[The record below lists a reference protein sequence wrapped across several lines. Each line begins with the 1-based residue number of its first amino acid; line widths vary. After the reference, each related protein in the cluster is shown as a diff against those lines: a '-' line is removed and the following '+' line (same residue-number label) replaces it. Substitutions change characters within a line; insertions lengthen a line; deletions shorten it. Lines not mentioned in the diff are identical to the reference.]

1 MNEDFLNVDN
11 RIPGQNYCCISFL
24 SPEKVMKNKEVFFV
38 TKFLHQVFNS
48 QDREYVDVRDKLND
62 NKNITYNNINEMYN
76 NWKFSRNNDLEMEFS
91 EVNDYATSM
100 RGVKVRGTYETLR
113 EARKRAQLLQ
123 NRDRNFNVFVGQVGY
138 WLPWDPAANDVEE
151 QEYQEGRLNELMKKY
166 QENADNRDFMY
177 EQDKEER
184 LKRAREEVRRRKEE
198 AERLRREEQE
208 REPLRLD
215 NVDVATEKIG
225 ELREILNEVDEN
237 VYATEKA
244 KMEQEKTR
252 FEQEKAAA
260 EPLKIEEL
268 KDELEKD
275 IEEETNNLGETLNNF
290 KSETVDSLD
299 KMDPWMQR
307 KMEQADAQQ
316 TEGTTEQSSSSSSV

>member
-1 MNEDFLNVDN
+1 
-11 RIPGQNYCCISFL
+11 
-24 SPEKVMKNKEVFFV
+24 
-38 TKFLHQVFNS
+38 
-48 QDREYVDVRDKLND
+48 
-62 NKNITYNNINEMYN
+62 
-76 NWKFSRNNDLEMEFS
+76 
-91 EVNDYATSM
+91 
-100 RGVKVRGTYETLR
+100 
-113 EARKRAQLLQ
+113 
-123 NRDRNFNVFVGQVGY
+123 VGQVGY
-138 WLPWDPAANDVEE
+138 WLPWDPAVNDVEE

-166 QENADNRDFMY
+166 QDNADNRDFMY

-244 KMEQEKTR
+244 KMDQEKER
-252 FEQEKAAA
+252 FEQEKAAS

-275 IEEETNNLGETLNNF
+275 IFEETNNLGETLNNF
-290 KSETVDSLD
+290 KSDTVESLD
-299 KMDPWMQR
+299 KIDPWMQR
-307 KMEQADAQQ
+307 KMEQVE
-316 TEGTTEQSSSSSSV
+316 TEGEPEQSSSSSV

>member
-1 MNEDFLNVDN
+1 MSELNEDFLSVDN
-11 RIPGQNYCCISFL
+11 RIPGQNFCCISFL

-38 TKFLHQVFNS
+38 TKFLHHVFNS
-48 QDREYVDVRDKLND
+48 QDRVYSDVREKMRDT
-62 NKNITYNNINEMYN
+62 KNITYNYINELYN
-76 NWKFSRNNDLEMEFS
+76 DWKFNKNNDLELEFS

-113 EARKRAQLLQ
+113 EAKKRAQLLQ
-123 NRDRNFNVFVGQVGY
+123 KRDRNFNVFVGQVGY
-138 WLPWDPAANDVEE
+138 WLPWDPEANDVEE

-184 LKRAREEVRRRKEE
+184 LKRAREEVRRRKDE
-198 AERLRREEQE
+198 AERLRREEKE

-237 VYATEKA
+237 VYETEKA
-244 KMEQEKTR
+244 KMEAEKAR
-252 FEQEKAAA
+252 FEKEKRKS
-260 EPLKIEEL
+260 EPLKIEEIQS
-268 KDELEKD
+268 ELEKD
-275 IEEETNNLGETLNNF
+275 IKEETENLGETLNNF
-290 KSETVDSLD
+290 KSETVESLD

-307 KMEQADAQQ
+307 KMEQENNQS
-316 TEGTTEQSSSSSSV
+316 QSS

>member
-1 MNEDFLNVDN
+1 MSELNEDFLSVDN
-11 RIPGQNYCCISFL
+11 RIPGQNFCCISFL

-38 TKFLHQVFNS
+38 TKFLHNVFNS
-48 QDREYVDVRDKLND
+48 QDRVYTDVREKMRDT
-62 NKNITYNNINEMYN
+62 KNITYNYINELYN
-76 NWKFSRNNDLEMEFS
+76 DWKFNKNNDLELEFS

-113 EARKRAQLLQ
+113 EAKKRAQLLQ
-123 NRDRNFNVFVGQVGY
+123 KRDKNFNVFVGQVGY
-138 WLPWDPAANDVEE
+138 WLPWDPQANDVEE

-177 EQDKEER
+177 EQDKDER
-184 LKRAREEVRRRKEE
+184 LKRAREEVRRRKDE
-198 AERLRREEQE
+198 AERVRREEKE

-237 VYATEKA
+237 VYETEKA
-244 KMEQEKTR
+244 KMEAEKTK
-252 FEQEKAAA
+252 FEKEKIEN
-260 EPLKIEEL
+260 EPLKIEEIQS
-268 KDELEKD
+268 ELEKD
-275 IEEETNNLGETLNNF
+275 IKEETENLGETLNNF
-290 KSETVDSLD
+290 KSETVESLD

-307 KMEQADAQQ
+307 KIEQEQNQ
-316 TEGTTEQSSSSSSV
+316 SQSS

>member
-1 MNEDFLNVDN
+1 MSELNEDFLSVDN
-11 RIPGQNYCCISFL
+11 RIPGQNFCCISFL

-38 TKFLHQVFNS
+38 TKFLHHVFNS
-48 QDREYVDVRDKLND
+48 QDRVYSDVREKIQDT
-62 NKNITYNNINEMYN
+62 KNITYNYINELYN
-76 NWKFSRNNDLEMEFS
+76 DWKFNKNNDLELEFS

-123 NRDRNFNVFVGQVGY
+123 KRDRNFHVFVGQVGY
-138 WLPWDPAANDVEE
+138 WLPWDPEANDIEE
-151 QEYQEGRLNELMKKY
+151 QEFQEGRLNELMKKY

-184 LKRAREEVRRRKEE
+184 LKRAREEVRRRKDE
-198 AERLRREEQE
+198 AERLRREEKE

-225 ELREILNEVDEN
+225 ELREILDEVDEN
-237 VYATEKA
+237 VYETEKA
-244 KMEQEKTR
+244 KMEAEKAR
-252 FEQEKAAA
+252 FEKEKREN
-260 EPLKIEEL
+260 EPLKIEEIQS
-268 KDELEKD
+268 ELEKD
-275 IEEETNNLGETLNNF
+275 IKEETENLGEALNNF
-290 KSETVDSLD
+290 KSETVESLD

-307 KMEQADAQQ
+307 KMEQEQNQ
-316 TEGTTEQSSSSSSV
+316 SQSS

>member
-1 MNEDFLNVDN
+1 MSELNEDFLSVDN
-11 RIPGQNYCCISFL
+11 RIPGQNFCCISFL

-38 TKFLHQVFNS
+38 TKFLHHVFNS
-48 QDREYVDVRDKLND
+48 QDRVYSDVREKIQDT
-62 NKNITYNNINEMYN
+62 KNITYNYINELYN
-76 NWKFSRNNDLEMEFS
+76 DWKFNKNNDLELEFS

-123 NRDRNFNVFVGQVGY
+123 KRDRNFNVFVGQVGY
-138 WLPWDPAANDVEE
+138 WLPWDPEANDIEE
-151 QEYQEGRLNELMKKY
+151 QEFQEGRLNELMKKY

-184 LKRAREEVRRRKEE
+184 LKRAREEVRRRKDE
-198 AERLRREEQE
+198 AERLRREEKE

-225 ELREILNEVDEN
+225 ELREILDEVDEN
-237 VYATEKA
+237 VYETEKA
-244 KMEQEKTR
+244 KMEAEKAR
-252 FEQEKAAA
+252 FEKEKREN
-260 EPLKIEEL
+260 EPLKIEEIQS
-268 KDELEKD
+268 ELEKD
-275 IEEETNNLGETLNNF
+275 IKEETENLGETLNNF
-290 KSETVDSLD
+290 KSETVESLD

-307 KMEQADAQQ
+307 KMEQENNQS
-316 TEGTTEQSSSSSSV
+316 QSS

>member
-1 MNEDFLNVDN
+1 MSELNEDFLSVDN
-11 RIPGQNYCCISFL
+11 RIPGQNFCCISFL

-38 TKFLHQVFNS
+38 TKFLHHVFNS
-48 QDREYVDVRDKLND
+48 QDRVYSDVREKMQDT
-62 NKNITYNNINEMYN
+62 KNITYNYINELYN
-76 NWKFSRNNDLEMEFS
+76 DWKFNKNNNLELEFS

-113 EARKRAQLLQ
+113 EAKKRAQLLQ
-123 NRDRNFNVFVGQVGY
+123 KRDRNFNVFVGQVGY
-138 WLPWDPAANDVEE
+138 WLPWDPEANDVEE

-184 LKRAREEVRRRKEE
+184 LKRAREEVRRRKDE
-198 AERLRREEQE
+198 AERLRREEKE

-237 VYATEKA
+237 VYETEKA
-244 KMEQEKTR
+244 KMEAEKAR
-252 FEQEKAAA
+252 FEKEKRES
-260 EPLKIEEL
+260 EPLKIEEIQS
-268 KDELEKD
+268 ELEKD
-275 IEEETNNLGETLNNF
+275 IKEETENLGETLNNF
-290 KSETVDSLD
+290 KSETVESLD

-307 KMEQADAQQ
+307 KMEQEQN
-316 TEGTTEQSSSSSSV
+316 ESQSS

>member
-1 MNEDFLNVDN
+1 MSELNEDFLSVDN
-11 RIPGQNYCCISFL
+11 RIPGQNFCCISFL

-38 TKFLHQVFNS
+38 TKFLHHVFNS
-48 QDREYVDVRDKLND
+48 QDRVYSDVREKMRDT
-62 NKNITYNNINEMYN
+62 KNITYNYINELYN
-76 NWKFSRNNDLEMEFS
+76 DWKFNKNNDLELEFS

-113 EARKRAQLLQ
+113 EAKKRAQLLQ
-123 NRDRNFNVFVGQVGY
+123 KRDRNFNVFVAQVGY
-138 WLPWDPAANDVEE
+138 WLPWDPQANDVEE
-151 QEYQEGRLNELMKKY
+151 QEYHEGRLNELMKKY

-198 AERLRREEQE
+198 AERVRREEKE

-237 VYATEKA
+237 VYETEKA
-244 KMEQEKTR
+244 KMEAEKAR
-252 FEQEKAAA
+252 FEKEKRES
-260 EPLKIEEL
+260 EPLKIEEIQS
-268 KDELEKD
+268 ELEKD
-275 IEEETNNLGETLNNF
+275 IKEETENLGETLNNF
-290 KSETVDSLD
+290 KSETVESLD

-307 KMEQADAQQ
+307 KMEQ
-316 TEGTTEQSSSSSSV
+316 EQNQS

>member
-1 MNEDFLNVDN
+1 MSELMEDFLSVDN
-11 RIPGQNYCCISFL
+11 RIPGQNFCCISFL

-38 TKFLHQVFNS
+38 TKFLHHVFNS
-48 QDREYVDVRDKLND
+48 QDRVYSDVREKMQDT
-62 NKNITYNNINEMYN
+62 KNITYNYINELYN
-76 NWKFSRNNDLEMEFS
+76 DWKFNKNNDLELEFS

-113 EARKRAQLLQ
+113 EAKKRAQLLQ
-123 NRDRNFNVFVGQVGY
+123 KRDRNFNVFVGQVGY
-138 WLPWDPAANDVEE
+138 WLPWDPQANDVEE
-151 QEYQEGRLNELMKKY
+151 QEYQEGRLNELMRKY

-198 AERLRREEQE
+198 AERVRREEKE

-237 VYATEKA
+237 VYETEKA
-244 KMEQEKTR
+244 KMEAEKAR
-252 FEQEKAAA
+252 FEKEKRES
-260 EPLKIEEL
+260 EPLKIEEIHS
-268 KDELEKD
+268 ELEKD
-275 IEEETNNLGETLNNF
+275 IKEETENLGETLNNF
-290 KSETVDSLD
+290 KSETVESLD

-307 KMEQADAQQ
+307 KMEQ
-316 TEGTTEQSSSSSSV
+316 EQNQS

>member
-1 MNEDFLNVDN
+1 MSELNEDFLSVDN
-11 RIPGQNYCCISFL
+11 RIPGQNFCCISFL

-38 TKFLHQVFNS
+38 TKFLHHVFNS
-48 QDREYVDVRDKLND
+48 QDRVYSDVREKMQDT
-62 NKNITYNNINEMYN
+62 KNITYNYINELYN
-76 NWKFSRNNDLEMEFS
+76 DWKFNKNNDLELEFS

-113 EARKRAQLLQ
+113 EAKKRAQLLQ
-123 NRDRNFNVFVGQVGY
+123 KRDRNFNVFVGQVGY
-138 WLPWDPAANDVEE
+138 WLPWDPEANDVEE

-184 LKRAREEVRRRKEE
+184 LKRAREEVRRRKDE
-198 AERLRREEQE
+198 AERLRREEKE

-237 VYATEKA
+237 VYETEKA
-244 KMEQEKTR
+244 KMEAEKAR
-252 FEQEKAAA
+252 FEKEKRES
-260 EPLKIEEL
+260 EPLKIEEIQS
-268 KDELEKD
+268 ELEKD
-275 IEEETNNLGETLNNF
+275 IKEETENLGETLNNF
-290 KSETVDSLD
+290 KSETVESLD

-307 KMEQADAQQ
+307 KMEQEQN
-316 TEGTTEQSSSSSSV
+316 ESQSS

>member
-1 MNEDFLNVDN
+1 MSELNEDFLSVDN
-11 RIPGQNYCCISFL
+11 RIPGQNFCCISFL

-38 TKFLHQVFNS
+38 TKFLHHVFNS
-48 QDREYVDVRDKLND
+48 QDRVYSDVREKIQDT
-62 NKNITYNNINEMYN
+62 KNITYNYINELYN
-76 NWKFSRNNDLEMEFS
+76 DWKFNKNNDLELEFS

-113 EARKRAQLLQ
+113 EAKKRAQLLQ
-123 NRDRNFNVFVGQVGY
+123 KKDRNFNVFVGQVGY
-138 WLPWDPAANDVEE
+138 WLPWDPEANDIEE

-177 EQDKEER
+177 EQDKDER

-198 AERLRREEQE
+198 AERARREEKE

-225 ELREILNEVDEN
+225 ELREILDEVDEN
-237 VYATEKA
+237 VYETEKA
-244 KMEQEKTR
+244 KMEAEKAR
-252 FEQEKAAA
+252 FEKEKREN
-260 EPLKIEEL
+260 EPLKIEEIQS
-268 KDELEKD
+268 ELEKD
-275 IEEETNNLGETLNNF
+275 IKEETENLGETLNNF
-290 KSETVDSLD
+290 KSETVESLD

-307 KMEQADAQQ
+307 KMEQGQNQ
-316 TEGTTEQSSSSSSV
+316 SQSS

>member
-1 MNEDFLNVDN
+1 MSELNEDFLSVDN
-11 RIPGQNYCCISFL
+11 RIPGQNFCCISFL

-38 TKFLHQVFNS
+38 TKFLHHVFNS
-48 QDREYVDVRDKLND
+48 QDRVYSDVREKMQDT
-62 NKNITYNNINEMYN
+62 KNITYNYINELYN
-76 NWKFSRNNDLEMEFS
+76 DWKFNKNNDLELEFS

-113 EARKRAQLLQ
+113 EAKKRAQLLQ
-123 NRDRNFNVFVGQVGY
+123 KRDRNFNVFVGQVGY
-138 WLPWDPAANDVEE
+138 WLPWDPQANDVEE

-198 AERLRREEQE
+198 AERVRREEKE

-237 VYATEKA
+237 VYETEKA
-244 KMEQEKTR
+244 KMEAEKAR
-252 FEQEKAAA
+252 FEKEKRES
-260 EPLKIEEL
+260 EPLKIEEIQS
-268 KDELEKD
+268 ELEKD
-275 IEEETNNLGETLNNF
+275 IKEETENLGETLNNF
-290 KSETVDSLD
+290 KSETVESLD

-307 KMEQADAQQ
+307 KMEQ
-316 TEGTTEQSSSSSSV
+316 EQNQS

>member
-1 MNEDFLNVDN
+1 MSELNEDFLSVDN
-11 RIPGQNYCCISFL
+11 RIPGQNFCCISFL

-38 TKFLHQVFNS
+38 TKFLHNVFNS
-48 QDREYVDVRDKLND
+48 QDRVYTDVREKMQDT
-62 NKNITYNNINEMYN
+62 KNITYNYINELYN
-76 NWKFSRNNDLEMEFS
+76 DWKFNKNNDLELEFS

-113 EARKRAQLLQ
+113 EAKKRAQLLQ
-123 NRDRNFNVFVGQVGY
+123 KRDKNFNVFVGQVGY
-138 WLPWDPAANDVEE
+138 WLPWDPQANDVEE

-177 EQDKEER
+177 EQDKDER
-184 LKRAREEVRRRKEE
+184 LKRAREEVRRRKDE
-198 AERLRREEQE
+198 AERVRREEKE

-237 VYATEKA
+237 VYETEKA
-244 KMEQEKTR
+244 KMEAEKTK
-252 FEQEKAAA
+252 FEKEKIEN
-260 EPLKIEEL
+260 EPLKIEEIQS
-268 KDELEKD
+268 ELEKD
-275 IEEETNNLGETLNNF
+275 IKEETENLGETLNNF
-290 KSETVDSLD
+290 KSETVESLD

-307 KMEQADAQQ
+307 KIEQEQNQ
-316 TEGTTEQSSSSSSV
+316 SQSS